1 MLHRSEQETRTHTHT
16 KQDGTNNIHTQR
28 HTHTPDAY
36 VCMYVYIILSNKH
49 FNKVT
54 KHHIIVLKREREN
67 EKQYVKFLKQNPVS
81 LLSSLS
87 HHDKYMPIA
96 KPSSRA
102 MRIRTIASADIPDPS
117 DQ

>member
-1 MLHRSEQETRTHTHT
+1 M
-16 KQDGTNNIHTQR
+16 
-28 HTHTPDAY
+28 Y
-36 VCMYVYIILSNKH
+36 VCIHYSLKQTFQQRNQAPH
-49 FNKVT
+49 N
-54 KHHIIVLKREREN
+54 IVLKREREN

-117 DQ
+117 DP

>member
-1 MLHRSEQETRTHTHT
+1 
-16 KQDGTNNIHTQR
+16 
-28 HTHTPDAY
+28 
-36 VCMYVYIILSNKH
+36 MYVYIILSNKH

-117 DQ
+117 DP